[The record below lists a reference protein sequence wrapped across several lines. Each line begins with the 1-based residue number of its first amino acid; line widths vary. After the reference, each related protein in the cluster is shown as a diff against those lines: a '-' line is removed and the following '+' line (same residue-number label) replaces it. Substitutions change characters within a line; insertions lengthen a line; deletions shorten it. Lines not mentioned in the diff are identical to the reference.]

1 MLIVL
6 GIAVLSIAVL
16 CVLVRYIGLRT
27 RNGRLRATVV
37 VLGDVERSPRIRR
50 QAVEL
55 VDDDWEVTLVGYIE
69 PGSKLKDGDSIDGF
83 TLRNAPY
90 GFVVRARGI
99 MYFALAGLAAIYRA
113 FALLV
118 LLFRLPVQDIFLIQN
133 PPCIPTFLVV
143 IIVMAIR
150 HPRASLVID
159 WHNLA
164 YTIMSSNP
172 RVPAAAVRLAEVY
185 EQVFSHFADAHFSVT
200 NALAS
205 FLHRSFG
212 IKNVAVLPDRP
223 STIFRPGLALPES
236 LRCSLGNDLMDGRGA
251 LAITSTSWTPD
262 ENFSVLL
269 HALPLI
275 DRQLC
280 APAGKRH
287 MPSSLTILITGKGP
301 LRSQFEEKL
310 SSLSL
315 RRVTVKTVWLR
326 YEDYVACLSAS
337 DFGISFHFSSS
348 GLDLPMK
355 ALDMLGCGLPVLSP
369 SYPSVSE
376 LIEDG
381 RNGLLF
387 KTPVELAEHITML
400 LSDWPKG
407 EVLNSLKK
415 TAEGWFAEPQ
425 DKWRPTWLATARPI
439 LRGLVE
445 EKTLK
450 GS

>member
-6 GIAVLSIAVL
+6 GIVVLSIVVL
-16 CVLVRYIGLRT
+16 CVFVRYIGLRT

-69 PGSKLKDGDSIDGF
+69 PGSKLKDGESIDGF

-118 LLFRLPVQDIFLIQN
+118 LVLKLPVQDVGKLLEKNFPCVDLDLTQKITHTNLVSLQIFLIQN

-143 IIVMAIR
+143 IIAMAIR

-172 RVPAAAVRLAEVY
+172 RVPAAAVRLAKVY

-205 FLHRSFG
+205 FLHRNFG
-212 IKNVAVLPDRP
+212 IANVAVLPDRP
-223 STIFRPGLALPES
+223 SPMFRPGLALPES
-236 LRCSLGNDLMDGRGA
+236 LRSSLGSDIIDGRGA
-251 LAITSTSWTPD
+251 LAISSTSWTPD

-269 HALPLI
+269 DALPLI

-280 APAGKRH
+280 APAGKRQ
-287 MPSSLTILITGKGP
+287 MPSSLTILITGRGP

-310 SSLSL
+310 SKLSL
-315 RRVTVKTVWLR
+315 RKVTVKTVWLR
-326 YEDYVACLSAS
+326 YEDNE
-337 DFGISFHFSSS
+337 SSRHARVRS
-348 GLDLPMK
+348 PC
-355 ALDMLGCGLPVLSP
+355 ALAQLPVR
-369 SYPSVSE
+369 V
-376 LIEDG
+376 
-381 RNGLLF
+381 
-387 KTPVELAEHITML
+387 
-400 LSDWPKG
+400 
-407 EVLNSLKK
+407 
-415 TAEGWFAEPQ
+415 
-425 DKWRPTWLATARPI
+425 
-439 LRGLVE
+439 
-445 EKTLK
+445 
-450 GS
+450 

>member
-6 GIAVLSIAVL
+6 GIVVLSIVVL
-16 CVLVRYIGLRT
+16 CVFVRYIGLRT

-69 PGSKLKDGDSIDGF
+69 PGSKLKDGESIDGF

-118 LLFRLPVQDIFLIQN
+118 LVLKLPVQDVGKLLEKNFPCVDLDLTQKITHTNLVSLQIFLIQN

-143 IIVMAIR
+143 IIAMAIR

-172 RVPAAAVRLAEVY
+172 RVPAAAVRLAKVY

-205 FLHRSFG
+205 FLHRNFG
-212 IKNVAVLPDRP
+212 IANVAVLPDRP
-223 STIFRPGLALPES
+223 SPMFRPGLALPES
-236 LRCSLGNDLMDGRGA
+236 LRSSLGSDIIDGRGA
-251 LAITSTSWTPD
+251 LAISSTSWTPD

-269 HALPLI
+269 DALPLI

-280 APAGKRH
+280 APAGKRQ
-287 MPSSLTILITGKGP
+287 MPSSLTILITGRGP

-310 SSLSL
+310 SKLSL
-315 RRVTVKTVWLR
+315 RKVT
-326 YEDYVACLSAS
+326 
-337 DFGISFHFSSS
+337 
-348 GLDLPMK
+348 MK

-387 KTPVELAEHITML
+387 NTPVQLAHHITVL
-400 LSDWPKG
+400 LCDWPEG

-415 TAEGWFAEPQ
+415 TAVGWFAEPQ
-425 DKWRPTWLATARPI
+425 DKWRPTWLATARPV

>member
-6 GIAVLSIAVL
+6 GIVVLSIVVL
-16 CVLVRYIGLRT
+16 CVFVRYIGLRT

-69 PGSKLKDGDSIDGF
+69 PGSKLKDGESIDGF

-118 LLFRLPVQDIFLIQN
+118 LVLKLPVQDIFLIQN

-143 IIVMAIR
+143 IIAMAIR

-172 RVPAAAVRLAEVY
+172 RVPAAAVRLAKVY

-205 FLHRSFG
+205 FLHRNFG
-212 IKNVAVLPDRP
+212 IANVAVLPDRP
-223 STIFRPGLALPES
+223 SPMFRPGLALPES
-236 LRCSLGNDLMDGRGA
+236 LRSSLGSDIIDGRGA
-251 LAITSTSWTPD
+251 LAISSTSWTPD

-269 HALPLI
+269 DALPLI

-280 APAGKRH
+280 APAGKRQ
-287 MPSSLTILITGKGP
+287 MPSSLTILITGRGP

-310 SSLSL
+310 SKLSL
-315 RRVTVKTVWLR
+315 RKVT
-326 YEDYVACLSAS
+326 
-337 DFGISFHFSSS
+337 
-348 GLDLPMK
+348 MK

-387 KTPVELAEHITML
+387 NTPVQLAHHITVL
-400 LSDWPKG
+400 LCDWPEG

-415 TAEGWFAEPQ
+415 TAVGWFAEPQ
-425 DKWRPTWLATARPI
+425 DKWRPTWLATARPV